1 MCKYRQRRLSASD
14 SSRVA
19 LEVSSTNGARVAVR
33 VPSSGTVTA
42 KSDST
47 SSSRPSISMSALSV
61 SSISS
66 TVGSVRRIA
75 VSSGRCSRNSSLN
88 TSVLVA
94 SQSPE
99 PAWIRRICLAWFHS
113 YRARASSTPS

>member
-1 MCKYRQRRLSASD
+1 MCRNRQRRLSASD

-19 LEVSSTNGARVAVR
+19 LDVSTTSGLRSATI

-42 KSDST
+42 KSVST

-75 VSSGRCSRNSSLN
+75 VSSGRESRNSSEK
-88 TSVLVA
+88 TSIFVW
-94 SQSPE
+94 SQSP
-99 PAWIRRICLAWFHS
+99 
-113 YRARASSTPS
+113 

>member
-1 MCKYRQRRLSASD
+1 MCRNRQRRLSASD

-19 LEVSSTNGARVAVR
+19 LEVSTTNGGRSAVM

-75 VSSGRCSRNSSLN
+75 VSSGRDSRNSSVK
-88 TSVLVA
+88 TSVLVW
-94 SQSPE
+94 SQSSE
-99 PAWIRRICLAWFHS
+99 PDWMRSICLAWFHS
-113 YRARASSTPS
+113 

>member
-1 MCKYRQRRLSASD
+1 M
-14 SSRVA
+14 
-19 LEVSSTNGARVAVR
+19 

-42 KSDST
+42 KSLST

-66 TVGSVRRIA
+66 TVGSVRLIA
-75 VSSGRCSRNSSLN
+75 VSSGRANRNSSEN
-88 TSVLVA
+88 TSVFVF

-99 PAWIRRICLAWFHS
+99 PA
-113 YRARASSTPS
+113 